1 MSSNPR
7 QRRQEASSNA
17 YQIFSDIAL
26 MMLGTFIFLLVVVL
40 ITSRMS
46 EQNELPKLKKELA
59 ALQKALNVAETDK
72 KRIKKDF
79 EKILVTDPEGEVD
92 IILES
97 ANIGR
102 KDFDLFVQGLKDIPG
117 KDIHLVVDA
126 TGSMH
131 GVSSFLVPI
140 LRLIVTRADKQL
152 SAITWFSDR
161 TAKTYTGTMGDMF
174 DGLMSGAP
182 FSGNTENIGLA
193 LRTAANGGVALP
205 GAYMLIGDEPSDD
218 TIHYNEIPRP
228 VFTLPF
234 GRSDPYTEREYLSL
248 AEKTGGKMLRLDFK

>member
-1 MSSNPR
+1 MTSNPR
-7 QRRQEASSNA
+7 QRRQEASSSA

-40 ITSRMS
+40 ITSRIS
-46 EQNELPKLKKELA
+46 EQNELPKLKKELE

-72 KRIKKDF
+72 DRIKQNL
-79 EKILVTDPEGEVD
+79 EKILVTDPEGEIE

-102 KDFDLFVQGLKDIPG
+102 KDFDLFVEGLKDIPG
-117 KDIHLVVDA
+117 KDLHLVVDA

-131 GVSSFLVPI
+131 GVSSFLIPI

-174 DGLMSGAP
+174 DSLMSGAP

-193 LRTAANGGVALP
+193 LRTAATGAPLP

-218 TIHYNEIPRP
+218 TIQYSDIPRP

-234 GRSDPYTEREYLSL
+234 GRSDPYTEREYLKL

>member
-1 MSSNPR
+1 MTPNPR

-40 ITSRMS
+40 ITSRIS
-46 EQNELPKLKKELA
+46 EQNELPKLKKELE
-59 ALQKALNVAETDK
+59 ALKKALNVAETDK
-72 KRIKKDF
+72 DRIKQNL
-79 EKILVTDPEGEVD
+79 EKILVTDPEGEVE

-102 KDFDLFVQGLKDIPG
+102 KDFDLFVEGLKDIPG
-117 KDIHLVVDA
+117 KDLHLVVDA

-131 GVSSFLVPI
+131 GVSSFLIPI

-182 FSGNTENIGLA
+182 FSGNTENMGLA
-193 LRTAANGGVALP
+193 LRTAATEAPLP

-218 TIHYNEIPRP
+218 TIHYNDIPRP

-234 GRSDPYTEREYLSL
+234 GRSDPYTEREYLNL

>member
-1 MSSNPR
+1 MTPSPR

-59 ALQKALNVAETDK
+59 ALKKALNIAETDT
-72 KRIKKDF
+72 KRVKKDL
-79 EKILVTDPEGEVD
+79 EKILIADPEGEVD

-117 KDIHLVVDA
+117 KDLHLVVDA

-131 GVSSFLVPI
+131 GVSSFLIPI

-174 DGLMSGAP
+174 DSLMSGAP
-182 FSGNTENIGLA
+182 FSGNIENIGLA
-193 LRTAANGGVALP
+193 FRTAASDTPLP

-218 TIHYNEIPRP
+218 TIHYSEIPRP

-234 GRSDPYTEREYLSL
+234 GRSDPYTEREYLGL